1 MNRQSSP
8 DPVCPFCPFSDPDGN
23 FVAEHVQYCHPEN
36 GLQAEQQRTT
46 PTRGAPEYQMSD
58 PCESADEFFSDRSS
72 HSLSPGDRI
81 TLEEYFAFEQS
92 PSRPQ
97 VQKDGVGDRVQA
109 HHPSRQT
116 TLRNEKRKDHS
127 QQASSTKTLN
137 GTIKRLGRSEL
148 GPYAHEK
155 KMPSWLLKMLEKGNT
170 TSRVTKIT
178 PDGKL
183 SRHVVIENQTP
194 NVVPALAH
202 LCDQDKSVQR
212 AFFCSAHIHQIS
224 KMPME
229 GSFCGYR
236 NIQMLVSYIQ
246 ESRGPGH
253 NHFPSTLPTILQL
266 QDMIERAW
274 DMGFNSVGRTETGGI
289 KGTRKYIGTSE
300 AQALFSSLGIGCE
313 ASSIGKANGIP
324 AHSAL
329 LSQVA
334 AYFKSACPLDKNE
347 KVVLTSLP
355 PIYFQHHGH
364 SMTIIGFEIRDKGTA
379 NLLVFDPTYK
389 TPAAIKHSN
398 ATKIKTS
405 NPARILKGYRRGG
418 EYLQKYQNFEILKYN
433 NYDTMRTSPN
443 IIITGTPGVGK
454 TVHCEQ
460 LALDTGLR
468 HLSINQIAKDRGC
481 YDTYD
486 EELKT
491 WVVDED
497 KLLDAIEDEVLQ
509 GGFLIDWHACDLF
522 PKSWIDLVV
531 VLRCPST
538 SIHYDRLSSRGYHE
552 TKLQENLDAE
562 IFAVLLE
569 EAREAFDEEIVVE
582 LNSEEDGD
590 VDANCSRIASWVE
603 NWKSDRAKNSD

>member
-1 MNRQSSP
+1 MNRRNSP
-8 DPVCPFCPFSDPDGN
+8 DPICPFCPFSDSDSN
-23 FVAEHVQYCHPEN
+23 FVAEHVQYCHPEI
-36 GLQAEQQRTT
+36 GTQPEQQGKNPR
-46 PTRGAPEYQMSD
+46 RAAPEDHALNVYGPAADVSD
-58 PCESADEFFSDRSS
+58 KRVGFP
-72 HSLSPGDRI
+72 HSLQGRI
-81 TLEEYFAFEQS
+81 GGEEYLTFEHS
-92 PSRPQ
+92 SSRPRTR
-97 VQKDGVGDRVQA
+97 KDRAGSKFHTDTFSGEA
-109 HHPSRQT
+109 Y
-116 TLRNEKRKDHS
+116 LRNEEQNGYS
-127 QQASSTKTLN
+127 QRASSTNTPN
-137 GTIKRLGRSEL
+137 GSVKRLGRSEL
-148 GPYAHEK
+148 GPYAHEN
-155 KMPSWLLKMLEKGNT
+155 KMPSWLHKMLEKGNT
-170 TSRVTKIT
+170 SSKMTKIT

-183 SRHVVIENQTP
+183 SRHLIIENQTR

-202 LCDQDKSVQR
+202 LCGQDRSVQR
-212 AFFCSAHIHQIS
+212 AFFCSAHVHQIS
-224 KMPME
+224 KMPRE

-236 NIQMLVSYIQ
+236 NIQMLVSYLQ
-246 ESRGPGH
+246 ESRAPGH
-253 NHFPSTLPTILQL
+253 DQFPGALPTILQL
-266 QDMIERAW
+266 QDLIERAW

-300 AQALFSSLGIGCE
+300 AHALFSSLGFGCE
-313 ASSIGKANGIP
+313 ASSIGKANQMP
-324 AHSAL
+324 AHGAL
-329 LSQVA
+329 LAQVA
-334 AYFKSACPLDKNE
+334 AYFKSACPLDKEE
-347 KVVLTSLP
+347 KVALTNLP

-379 NLLVFDPTYK
+379 NLLVFDPTYR
-389 TPAAIKHSN
+389 TPAAIKHAS
-398 ATKIKTS
+398 TPSIKAAD
-405 NPARILKGYRRGG
+405 PARVLKGYRRGG
-418 EYLQKYQNFEILKYN
+418 EYLQKYQNFEILN
-433 NYDTMRTSPN
+433 SPN
-443 IIITGTPGVGK
+443 IIVTGTPGVGK

-460 LALDTGLR
+460 LAQDTGLR

-538 SIHYDRLSSRGYHE
+538 SVHYDRLSSRGYHE

-569 EAREAFDEEIVVE
+569 EARDAFDEEIVVE

-590 VDANCSRIASWVE
+590 VDANCSRIAAWVE
-603 NWKSDRAKNSD
+603 NWKSDQANSFN